1 MLRCELVHAM
11 QLAVHIYLQCTKEM
25 VVEKKRELYLSFFI
39 KEING
44 LRKSSLLLNVALQA
58 RSCRKLRM
66 KRVLISKM

>member
-1 MLRCELVHAM
+1 MRCKLVLLAM
-11 QLAVHIYLQCTKEM
+11 QLAVRIYLQCTKEM

-44 LRKSSLLLNVALQA
+44 LRKSSLLLNVA

>member
-1 MLRCELVHAM
+1 M
-11 QLAVHIYLQCTKEM
+11 QSAAHIYLQCTKEM

-66 KRVLISKM
+66 KRVLMSQM